1 MSIRQIVAVDV
12 EITPEEMAF
21 EFANMDDDEQV
32 RFLNELA
39 QIVWKWEQPFAV
51 QLQYIT
57 DNDALTTNARHLMQS
72 IGAYAW
78 REL

>member
-39 QIVWKWEQPFAV
+39 HIAGKWEQPLPV

-57 DNDALTTNARHLMQS
+57 DNDALTVEARRLMQS
-72 IGAYAW
+72 VGEYAW
-78 REL
+78 RPL